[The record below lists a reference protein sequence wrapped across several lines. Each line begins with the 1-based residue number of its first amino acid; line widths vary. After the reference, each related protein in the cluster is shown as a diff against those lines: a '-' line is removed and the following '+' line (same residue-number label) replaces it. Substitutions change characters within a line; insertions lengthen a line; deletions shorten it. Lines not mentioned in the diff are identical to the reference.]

1 MNQNLSLAAMNC
13 KEDKK
18 IMSHFTL
25 LITEWLLLTYPDKEI
40 DHKEYVECKINLLCF
55 IVSPRNTCLYSITE
69 NSFSKCKIVK

>member
-25 LITEWLLLTYPDKEI
+25 LITEWLLWTYPDKEI
-40 DHKEYVECKINLLCF
+40 DHKEYVE
-55 IVSPRNTCLYSITE
+55 S
-69 NSFSKCKIVK
+69 

>member
-25 LITEWLLLTYPDKEI
+25 LLITEWLLLTYPDKEI
-40 DHKEYVECKINLLCF
+40 DHKEYVE
-55 IVSPRNTCLYSITE
+55 S
-69 NSFSKCKIVK
+69 